1 MRFPKA
7 LVLCLLTDSFNQQ
20 KLLFF
25 SFCPLSRSPS
35 HLSVC
40 VATASPLKFR
50 EAIKAAGL
58 QPIDIPR
65 IQQLLSAPTHHV
77 DMELSDNW
85 EQMLRQ
91 KIEQM
96 SQDFLARNK
105 M

>member
-20 KLLFF
+20 KLLLFL
-25 SFCPLSRSPS
+25 FCHLSRSPS